1 MIDFEKTVTNALNR
15 TIAKRYL
22 LKLDEKDIVE
32 IRFDE
37 FCLKLYYS
45 RYEYELNICYYF
57 TQSEIHANL
66 DGILVALGC
75 NKEDIPR
82 FLFMSDETIMEKY
95 LREYLNLINI
105 FFDQLC
111 DTRLIKKIILDHK
124 LLPDY
129 YYQQRDIEKFRK
141 TKN

>member
-1 MIDFEKTVTNALNR
+1 MIDFEKTVTNALDK
-15 TIAKRYL
+15 TITKRYL

-57 TQSEIHANL
+57 TQSEIQVYL
-66 DGILVALGC
+66 DSILVALGC
-75 NKEDIPR
+75 GKEDIPH

-95 LREYLNLINI
+95 LREYLNLVNK

-111 DTRLIKKIILDHK
+111 DTRLIMKIVLDQK
-124 LLPDY
+124 LLSDY